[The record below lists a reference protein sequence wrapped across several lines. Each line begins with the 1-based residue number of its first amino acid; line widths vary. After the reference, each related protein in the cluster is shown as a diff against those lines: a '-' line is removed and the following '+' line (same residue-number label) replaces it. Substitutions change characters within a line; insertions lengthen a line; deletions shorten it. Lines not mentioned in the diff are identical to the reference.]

1 MGRQGEKFRVWVH
14 FMGGRGRSMVEIRP
28 MAIRTPGTRGLAAG
42 GGQVLNNGVPYV
54 GAERKRGQGRQVCL
68 ASPRRPALCP
78 PQIKG

>member
-1 MGRQGEKFRVWVH
+1 MGTFHGGEGEEH
-14 FMGGRGRSMVEIRP
+14 GRDKTYGYKD
-28 MAIRTPGTRGLAAG
+28 TRDKGSCG
-42 GGQVLNNGVPYV
+42 GGGHVLNNGVPYV